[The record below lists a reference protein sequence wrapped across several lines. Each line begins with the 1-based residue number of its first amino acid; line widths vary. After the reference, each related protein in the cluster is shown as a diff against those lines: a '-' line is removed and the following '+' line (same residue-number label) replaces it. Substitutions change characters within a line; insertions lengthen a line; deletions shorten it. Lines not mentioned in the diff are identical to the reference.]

1 MKKTFLVIT
10 CGLVV
15 VVGLFMNAMLTKG
28 DGYVIGDYA
37 QDFKLENVDGKM
49 VSMADYPSAK
59 GFMIIFT
66 CNTCPFAN
74 KYEQRIIELNKK
86 YASKGYPVIA
96 INPNDVNQM
105 PGDSMTEMVKRSREK
120 GYSFPYLRDDSQDI
134 TRAYGA
140 TKTPHT
146 YLVSKVGGKYKVEFI
161 GAIDD
166 NPNDAKNVDQTYVED
181 AIDALLA
188 GQSPTVREKRAIGC
202 TIKWSES

>member
-1 MKKTFLVIT
+1 MKKTFPAITIVLVLAA
-10 CGLVV
+10 GLV
-15 VVGLFMNAMLTKG
+15 MNAALIEVE
-28 DGYVIGDYA
+28 GYAVGDYA

-49 VSMADYPSAK
+49 VSMADYPNAK
-59 GFMIIFT
+59 GFMVIFT

-74 KYEQRIIELNKK
+74 KYEQRIIDLDKK

-96 INPNDVNQM
+96 INPNDVGRM
-105 PGDSMTEMVKRSREK
+105 PGDSMKEMAKRSNEK
-120 GYSFPYLRDDSQDI
+120 GYTFPYLRDDSQDI

-146 YLVSKVGGKYKVEFI
+146 YLVNKVGGKYKVEFI

-166 NPNDAKNVDQTYVED
+166 NPNDASNVDQTYVED
-181 AIDALLA
+181 AIDLLLA
-188 GQSPTVREKRAIGC
+188 GKRPVITEKRAIGC